1 MAATAIK
8 LIGMGIGMGV
18 VHVLTGP
25 DHLSA
30 LATLSSSSAAG
41 TSSSPSSQVSKCY
54 LFGLGARWGIGHST
68 GLLVVGGIF
77 ILKDVISDNDDT
89 DDSDT
94 VMIPD
99 WLTRMFESFVGLFML
114 ALGFYGIYEAHR
126 IKNGYSSVGLS
137 SGGIDGDGV
146 NNNNNNDNNTAADAS
161 AATTSRRY
169 TDEAKDSSCGI
180 HDSNSRSNFEM
191 EPTTEDDSDDDPS
204 DSDGNCRPDY
214 ENFDD
219 DLEEF
224 RYNVQVV
231 LGTVS
236 TSADDEEGDNNA
248 TANNNHHH
256 HHDYG
261 SNSPFLALCAGIFH
275 GLAGPGGV
283 LGVVPAIQLH
293 DAGLAACYLLSFC
306 ASSTLTMGT
315 FAAAYGTFTTF
326 LAECCSK
333 NSKRRKIR
341 RRRSNNNNNTRNIT
355 ASIGEDEDGFADD
368 DDVENGDD
376 SSEASEVITTVAI
389 VEFWIRCVSAS
400 LSVLVGVVWLV
411 LLAMGKLE
419 DVFG

>member
-1 MAATAIK
+1 MAAAIK

-41 TSSSPSSQVSKCY
+41 TSSSPSPQIPKY
-54 LFGLGARWGIGHST
+54 FLFGLGARWGIGHST

-77 ILKDVISDNDDT
+77 IFKDAISGNDDADNDD
-89 DDSDT
+89 DT

-126 IKNGYSSVGLS
+126 IKNGYSYVGLS
-137 SGGIDGDGV
+137 I
-146 NNNNNNDNNTAADAS
+146 NKNENKNDE
-161 AATTSRRY
+161 
-169 TDEAKDSSCGI
+169 DEDDSSQRI
-180 HDSNSRSNFEM
+180 HYSNSSSNFEI
-191 EPTTEDDSDDDPS
+191 EPTAEDDSNDPLVS
-204 DSDGNCRPDY
+204 
-214 ENFDD
+214 
-219 DLEEF
+219 
-224 RYNVQVV
+224 

-236 TSADDEEGDNNA
+236 MTADDEEGGSNTTTNK
-248 TANNNHHH
+248 NHQHH
-256 HHDYG
+256 HHDHG
-261 SNSPFLALCAGIFH
+261 SNSPFLALCAGVFH

-333 NSKRRKIR
+333 NSKRRKR
-341 RRRSNNNNNTRNIT
+341 RRRSNNNNTRNNTTIIG
-355 ASIGEDEDGFADD
+355 IGEDEDEDE
-368 DDVENGDD
+368 VEK
-376 SSEASEVITTVAI
+376 ATTSVAI
-389 VEFWIRCVSAS
+389 VEFWIRCFSAS

-411 LLAMGKLE
+411 LLSMGKLE

>member
-1 MAATAIK
+1 MI
-8 LIGMGIGMGV
+8 IIIV
-18 VHVLTGP
+18 QII
-25 DHLSA
+25 SQA

-41 TSSSPSSQVSKCY
+41 TSSSPSPQVSKCY

-77 ILKDVISDNDDT
+77 ILKDVISDNDNNNS

-126 IKNGYSSVGLS
+126 IKNGYTSVGLS
-137 SGGIDGDGV
+137 SGGIDSDGIS
-146 NNNNNNDNNTAADAS
+146 NNNDNNTAATSS
-161 AATTSRRY
+161 ATTTSRRY
-169 TDEAKDSSCGI
+169 TDDGCRNGDEEVNDSSCGI
-180 HDSNSRSNFEM
+180 HDSNSRSNFEI
-191 EPTTEDDSDDDPS
+191 EPTTGDDSEDDSS
-204 DSDGNCRPDY
+204 NSDGNYRPEY
-214 ENFDD
+214 ETFDD

-236 TSADDEEGDNNA
+236 TSADNEEGADGGEGRSGNGGGHS
-248 TANNNHHH
+248 HHR
-256 HHDYG
+256 HHDHG

-333 NSKRRKIR
+333 NSKRRKPR
-341 RRRSNNNNNTRNIT
+341 RRRSSSINTRNIT
-355 ASIGEDEDGFADD
+355 TIIGQDENGFADNGD
-368 DDVENGDD
+368 FENGDD
-376 SSEASEVITTVAI
+376 SSEASEAITAVAI

-411 LLAMGKLE
+411 LLTMGKLE